1 MARERQ
7 TKSVQLKVAESK
19 QRDVGKGRARLD
31 IDIMDTIRVAAGDII
46 ELIGKQSTAVTA
58 WPADPDDQWLGML
71 RIDGQIRKNVGIR
84 INEYVTIRKAV
95 AKTERSVTLVPV
107 EFGLKVDED
116 FADFVKNRLKK
127 FPITEQ
133 DDVSVVVLGNP
144 IIFNVSKIKPK
155 GISIIDDDTDITILQ
170 EPLIERKVSS
180 TVTYDEIGGLKE
192 EIRRLREI
200 VELPLR
206 HPEIFQRLGI
216 EAPSGI
222 MMHGPPGCGKTLLAK
237 ALANECEANFFS
249 VNGPEIMNKYYG
261 ETEAKLREIFKEAR
275 ENAPS
280 IIFIDEIDAIAPKR
294 EEVFGDVEK
303 RVVAQ
308 LLALMDGLSDRGD
321 VVVIGATN
329 RPDSVDPALRRPG
342 RFDREIEIGVP
353 NAEARLEIIQIHT
366 RGMPLAEDIDQNEL
380 ARRLY
385 GYTGADARALCREA
399 ALKALRRHLP
409 DIDLKSESIAPEVLE
424 KLIVT
429 TNDFHEAFK
438 EIIPTA
444 MREFYVEIPTIR
456 WNDIGGLEKP
466 KKKLTDNII
475 KAIMHPDKFTQAGV
489 KPTRGILLYGP
500 SGCGKTLLARAVA
513 TESYANF
520 ITVRGP
526 EILSKWVG
534 ESEKAIREIFRKA
547 KASAPCIVF
556 FDEIDSIGVARSL
569 GEDAGFGER
578 VLSQL
583 LTEIDSIY
591 NVGEIFVVA
600 ATNRP
605 NLLDPSLIR
614 PGRIDLAIYVEPP
627 DEHNREEILH
637 VVTKN
642 MPIEKEVVL
651 KEIAARTNGY
661 TGADLESLCREAAI
675 SAMNREENIS
685 IKKEDFDNAFTNI
698 RPSISP
704 EIISWYETIY
714 EKMTKKVASQNK
726 KEFYG

>member
-7 TKSVQLKVAESK
+7 PKSVQLKVAESK

-31 IDIMDTIRVAAGDII
+31 IDIMDTIGVAAGDII
-46 ELIGKQSTAVTA
+46 ELIGKQSTAATA

-95 AKTERSVTLVPV
+95 AKTARSVTLVPV
-107 EFGLKVDED
+107 ESGLKVDED
-116 FADFVKNRLKK
+116 FADFVKNRLKR

-144 IIFNVSKIKPK
+144 IIFSVSKIKPK
-155 GISIIDDDTDITILQ
+155 GITIIDDDTEITILQ

-206 HPEIFQRLGI
+206 HPEIFQRLGV

-456 WNDIGGLEKP
+456 WSDIGGLEKP

-578 VLSQL
+578 ILSQL

-627 DEHNREEILH
+627 DEQNREEILR

-675 SAMNREENIS
+675 SAMNREEKIK

-714 EKMTKKVASQNK
+714 EKMTKKVVNQNK